1 MQYIKF
7 VSKFLMLLLALAGG
21 FQPASAQQLRTPILV
36 SSNQT
41 SDNSGNADS
50 YLNSAVPRASLNANG
65 RWLVFISE
73 ASDLVSN
80 VRDGN
85 FAPDVYVRDL
95 QSGATQLVSVKLDG
109 TGSGNN
115 TSGNPMISADGR
127 FVAFE
132 SAASDLVANDDNANL
147 DVFLRDL
154 QTGVT
159 TLVTVNQDGVASRN
173 DTLFLKLHGVS
184 REGRFVLFS
193 TGGRDLVPGDLND
206 SADLYVRDMVLGQ
219 TKLVSV
225 NLSGEASGNRSR
237 LTSGGFFN
245 FEAVLSADGHIVAFT
260 SYVNDLVTNDS
271 VCLERCD
278 GTNGLADVFVRD
290 LLENK
295 TELISVNSKGSNGGN
310 ALSHLPSISN
320 DGQVIAFRSFAT
332 DLVGNDR
339 TEHADIYARHRMA
352 QTTTLVSVNLA
363 GTNAGTDGRANGLN
377 TSNHLLSGNGRY
389 VAFSALAVD
398 LTANKTNVL
407 TNDIFVRDLA
417 TGVTTLASVN
427 LKGTD
432 SASDARNQYL
442 SIAAAFSDDGRY
454 LVFRSTA
461 PDLAANDFN
470 QADDMFVR
478 DLVAGQTSLI
488 SLNREGRGSGN
499 GRSLTGDVSADGRV
513 ITFDSEASDLTAN
526 DSNRAPDVFIWP
538 NALNAPP
545 QINAVRQSAQG
556 RLIITGENFDQAV
569 KLFVAHREVL
579 LSQRSSGLL
588 VSKMILLRDGRYEVR
603 VVNGDNQ
610 SQTATLLVR
619 SDGTANQQDLRL
631 KSHRNQ

>member
-1 MQYIKF
+1 MQYKKF
-7 VSKFLMLLLALAGG
+7 VSSFLLLLLALAGG
-21 FQPASAQQLRTPILV
+21 FQTVSAQLRAPILV

-41 SDNSGNADS
+41 GENSGNTDS
-50 YLNSAVPRASLNANG
+50 YLNSALPRAALSANG

-73 ASDLVSN
+73 ASDLVSD

-95 QSGATQLVSVKLDG
+95 QSGATQLVSVTLGG

-127 FVAFE
+127 YVAFE
-132 SAASDLVANDDNANL
+132 SAASDLVANDDNNNL

-159 TLVTVNQDGVASRN
+159 TLVSANTNGAASRN
-173 DTLFLKLHGVS
+173 DTLFLTLFGIS
-184 REGRFVLFS
+184 RAGRFVLFS
-193 TGGRDLVPGDLND
+193 SGARDLVMNDQND
-206 SADLYVRDMVLGQ
+206 SADLYVRDTV
-219 TKLVSV
+219 TNKTSLVTV
-225 NLSGEASGNRSR
+225 NLAGQASGSRTR
-237 LTSGGFFN
+237 LTSSGFFN
-245 FEAVLSADGHIVAFT
+245 FNAVLSADGRAVAFN
-260 SYVNDLVTNDS
+260 SYVNDLVANDT
-271 VCLERCD
+271 VCLDRCD
-278 GTNGLADVFVRD
+278 GANGLSDVFVRD
-290 LLENK
+290 QVENK

-320 DGQVIAFRSFAT
+320 DGQVVAFRSFAT

-339 TEHADIYARHRMA
+339 TEQADIYVRNWMA

-363 GTNAGTDGRANGLN
+363 GTNAGTDGRAHGLN

-398 LTANKTNVL
+398 LTSNKTNVL
-407 TNDIFVRDLA
+407 TTDIFVRDLE

-427 LKGTD
+427 LKGMD

-442 SIAAAFSDDGRY
+442 SVAAAFSAEVRY

-470 QADDMFVR
+470 QADDIFVR
-478 DLVAGQTSLI
+478 DLVAGQTTLI
-488 SLNREGRGSGN
+488 SLNRDGRGSGN

-513 ITFDSEASDLTAN
+513 ITFDSEASDLAAT
-526 DSNRAPDVFIWP
+526 DSNRAPDVFIWT
-538 NALNAPP
+538 NSLNAPP
-545 QINAVRQSAQG
+545 QINTARHSPQG

-569 KLFVAHREVL
+569 KLFVGQREML
-579 LSQRSSGLL
+579 LSQRARGLL
-588 VSKMILLRDGRYEVR
+588 VSKMVLLRDGSYEVR
-603 VVNGDNQ
+603 VVNPDNQ
-610 SQTATLLVR
+610 SHTTTLLVR
-619 SDGTANQQDLRL
+619 SDGTASQPDLRL
-631 KSHRNQ
+631 KQPHNR